1 MNIPPLN
8 NHYALLALFL
18 SPWKD
23 EETIHR
29 LSNFARK
36 KNVNWGRLLYIANL
50 HFCAPLWFA
59 SLRKD
64 GLLPLLPLD
73 LQTYLMH
80 LHQANTERQDA
91 FRRAAIEI
99 ISILDDIDVPVILL
113 KGVATFCDDLYQDP
127 GARMMGDLDFLVR
140 AQHIEQVRN
149 ILLRHGYDEQGDCFG
164 KSSGFFNSNSP
175 HHLPRFVKP
184 GTSVVVEMH
193 FQTAQG
199 QAGRVLPT
207 DLSWT
212 NKESITWE
220 GLNPFVLIPTYR
232 LLHNTVHA
240 LVPQKAYTTSIISLN
255 QLAEFTYLVLRYS
268 SVIEWHA
275 WLVRGAKQG
284 LSRQFRIYLTLAN
297 SLMEMP
303 FPEQIGRL
311 AFPGLHA
318 ARISAACNNRANYL
332 SGCETSLETVPK
344 RIKDIAVRIYINVF
358 QRLNRPV
365 WEWQNLCYK
374 QGLRNF
380 PLRLYCLFVLF
391 FRRNFKSL
399 FGIKNTYSKFKKL
412 KFLMEKP
419 RLQ

>member
-23 EETIHR
+23 EKTIHR
-29 LSNFARK
+29 LSNFVLRE
-36 KNVNWGRLLYIANL
+36 NVNWGRLLYMANL
-50 HFCAPLWFA
+50 HFCAALWFV

-73 LQTYLMH
+73 LQTYLKH

-91 FRRAAIEI
+91 FRKAAIEI
-99 ISILDDIDVPVILL
+99 VSILDDIDVPLILL

-127 GARMMGDLDFLVR
+127 GARMMGDLDFLVKV
-140 AQHIEQVRN
+140 QHIEQVRN
-149 ILLRHGYDEQGDCFG
+149 ILLRHGYDEQADCFG
-164 KSSGFFNSNSP
+164 NSSGFFNSNAP

-184 GTSVVVEMH
+184 GTPVVVEMH
-193 FQTAQG
+193 FQTARG

-207 DLSWT
+207 YLSWT
-212 NKESITWE
+212 NKKSITWV

-240 LVPQKAYTTSIISLN
+240 LVPFKEYQNSIISLSH
-255 QLAEFTYLVLRYS
+255 LAEFAYLVHRYS
-268 SVIEWHA
+268 PVIEWRE

-284 LSRQFRIYLTLAN
+284 LNRQFRIYLTLAN
-297 SLMEMP
+297 SLMGMP
-303 FPEQIGRL
+303 FPEQVGRL
-311 AFPGLHA
+311 GFPGLHV

-332 SGCETSLETVPK
+332 SGCETALYTVPK
-344 RIKDIAVRIYINVF
+344 RIKDVAVRIYINVYR
-358 QRLNRPV
+358 QLNRPA
-365 WEWQNLCYK
+365 WEWQNLCYIK
-374 QGLRNF
+374 GLRNF

-391 FRRNFKSL
+391 FRRNFKNL
-399 FGIKNTYSKFKKL
+399 FGIKTTYGKFKKL

-419 RLQ
+419 KLQ

>member
-1 MNIPPLN
+1 MNIPSLN

-18 SPWKD
+18 SPWKN

-29 LSNFARK
+29 LSNFVQK
-36 KNVNWGRLLYIANL
+36 ENVNWGRLLYMANL

-59 SLRKD
+59 SLQKD

-127 GARMMGDLDFLVR
+127 GARMMGDLDFLIK
-140 AQHIEQVRN
+140 AQHIEQVGS
-149 ILLRHGYDEQGDCFG
+149 ILLQYGYNEQADCFG
-164 KSSGFFNSNSP
+164 KSSGFFNSNAP
-175 HHLPRFVKP
+175 HHLPRFFKP
-184 GTSVVVEMH
+184 GTPVVVEMH

-212 NKESITWE
+212 NKKSIAWE
-220 GLNPFVLIPTYR
+220 GLNPFVLIPIYR

-240 LVPQKAYTTSIISLN
+240 LVPRAAYTTSIISLS
-255 QLAEFTYLVLRYS
+255 QLAEFAYLVHRYR
-268 SVIEWHA
+268 SVIEWHE
-275 WLVRGAKQG
+275 WWERGANQG
-284 LSRQFRIYLTLAN
+284 LSRQFRVYLTLAN
-297 SLMEMP
+297 SLMGMP
-303 FPEQIGRL
+303 FPERLGRL
-311 AFPGLHA
+311 GFPGLHV
-318 ARISAACNNRANYL
+318 ARISAACNTRANNL
-332 SGCETSLETVPK
+332 CGCEMALETVTK
-344 RIKDIAVRIYINVF
+344 RIKDVAVRIYINVF
-358 QRLNRPV
+358 GILNRPA
-365 WEWQNLCYK
+365 WDWQNLCYK

-380 PLRLYCLFVLF
+380 PLRLYCLFFFF
-391 FRRNFKSL
+391 FRRNFKAIYRRL
-399 FGIKNTYSKFKKL
+399 KKMRFLIK
-412 KFLMEKP
+412 KP
-419 RLQ
+419 KHL

>member
-1 MNIPPLN
+1 MNIPSLK

-18 SPWKD
+18 SPWKN

-29 LSNFARK
+29 LSNFVQK
-36 KNVNWGRLLYIANL
+36 ENVNWGRLLYMANL

-59 SLRKD
+59 SLLKD

-91 FRRAAIEI
+91 FRKAAIEI
-99 ISILDDIDVPVILL
+99 VSILEDIDVPVILL

-127 GARMMGDLDFLVR
+127 GARMMGDLDFLVKV
-140 AQHIEQVRN
+140 QHIEQVRDV
-149 ILLRHGYDEQGDCFG
+149 LLQHGYNEQADCFG
-164 KSSGFFNSNSP
+164 NSSGFFNSNAP

-193 FQTAQG
+193 FQTARG

-207 DLSWT
+207 DLSWA
-212 NKESITWE
+212 NKKSITWE
-220 GLNPFVLIPTYR
+220 GLNPFVLIPTHR

-240 LVPQKAYTTSIISLN
+240 LVPFKEYTNSIISLSH
-255 QLAEFTYLVLRYS
+255 LAEFAYLVLRYR
-268 SVIEWHA
+268 SVIEWRE

-284 LSRQFRIYLTLAN
+284 LSRQFRIYLTLVN
-297 SLMEMP
+297 SLMGMP
-303 FPEQIGRL
+303 FPERVGQL
-311 AFPGLHA
+311 DFPGLHV
-318 ARISAACNNRANYL
+318 ARISAAANIRANYL
-332 SGCETSLETVPK
+332 SGCETALETVPK
-344 RIKDIAVRIYINVF
+344 RIKDVAVRIYINVF
-358 QRLNRPV
+358 RRLNRLA
-365 WEWQNLCYK
+365 WEWQNLCYI

-391 FRRNFKSL
+391 FRRNFKNL
-399 FGIKNTYSKFKKL
+399 FGIKTTYSKYKKL

-419 RLQ
+419 RLR